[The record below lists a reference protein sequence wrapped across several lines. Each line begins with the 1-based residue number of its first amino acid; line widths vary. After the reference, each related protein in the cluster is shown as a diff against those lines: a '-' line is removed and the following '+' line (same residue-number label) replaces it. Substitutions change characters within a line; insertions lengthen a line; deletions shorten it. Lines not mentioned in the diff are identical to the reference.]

1 MHRRGSLGLSQTKG
15 RCSMPR
21 QALRYTLAERFWQK
35 VAKTQDG
42 CWVWTANCIKDRH
55 GRKRYGLLGAGRR
68 GEGMLYA
75 HRVAWELHHGLVP
88 EGLLVLHRCDNP
100 QCVRPDHLF
109 LGTQYD
115 NMQDMIH
122 KGRRGVTGP
131 SPGAGAKSKLSRR
144 QVLEMRRHGAMGV
157 SRAQLAAQY
166 GVSVGTVRNILLRFT
181 NQNR

>member
-1 MHRRGSLGLSQTKG
+1 
-15 RCSMPR
+15 MPR
-21 QALRYTLAERFWQK
+21 QTLRYTLAERFWQK

-75 HRVAWELHHGLVP
+75 HRVAWELHHGPVP

-131 SPGAGAKSKLSRR
+131 TPGTGARSRLTDAQVR
-144 QVLEMRRHGAMGV
+144 QLRLDKMTYSYVGLAEKYGI
-157 SRAQLAAQY
+157 SRA
-166 GVSVGTVRNILLRFT
+166 TVYNILAGVT